1 MPGEGC
7 GPGLIFSPGP
17 YRPIQPMN
25 RRAPL
30 PLGRMN
36 PDVHSR
42 FRILLSIIRMT
53 AIFSMAA
60 IFASLAILSAASPRK
75 NATGREQGD
84 NA

>member
-1 MPGEGC
+1 M
-7 GPGLIFSPGP
+7 LA
-17 YRPIQPMN
+17 RV
-25 RRAPL
+25 RL
-30 PLGRMN
+30 PLLGMD

-53 AIFSMAA
+53 TIIRMTA
-60 IFASLAILSAASPRK
+60 IFASLAILSAASTRK